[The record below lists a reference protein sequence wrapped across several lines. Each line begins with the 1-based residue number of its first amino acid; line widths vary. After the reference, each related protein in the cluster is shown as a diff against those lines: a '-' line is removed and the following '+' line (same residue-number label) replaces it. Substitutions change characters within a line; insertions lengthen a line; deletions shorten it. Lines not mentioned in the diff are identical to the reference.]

1 MDGVTKIL
9 FVSDIVGRH
18 GRLALRGLLPR
29 IVGNHCPD
37 VVIANG
43 ENSAGGFGITPEIA
57 VELHKLH
64 VDVIT
69 TGNHIWDKKEIYDY
83 LGSSKTIVRPLNY
96 PAGAPGVGTT
106 IFECASGVKIGI
118 LNLMG
123 RVYMGTLDCPFIA
136 GREAVARLTGTTPII
151 FIDMHAEATSEK
163 AAIAHFLDGHVS
175 AVIGT
180 HTHVQT
186 ADERILAGG
195 TAFITDAG
203 MTGATDSVIGMR
215 KDEVIQRFLTQMPI
229 KFEAATKDV
238 ELQGVVIT
246 VNTANGKAVKI
257 ERIKEKLVG

>member
-1 MDGVTKIL
+1 MDGLTKIL
-9 FVSDIVGRH
+9 FIGDIVGRP
-18 GRLALRGLLPR
+18 GRLALRGMLPR

-57 VELHKLH
+57 IELHKLH

-83 LGSSKTIVRPLNY
+83 LGGNKRIVRPLNY
-96 PAGAPGVGTT
+96 PAGAPGAGTT
-106 IFECASGVKIGI
+106 IFECASGVKVGI

-123 RVYMGTLDCPFIA
+123 RVYMGTLDCPFVV
-136 GREAVARLTGTTPII
+136 GREAVGRLNETTPII
-151 FIDMHAEATSEK
+151 IVDMHAEATSEK
-163 AAIAHFLDGHVS
+163 AALASFLDGTVS

-203 MTGATDSVIGMR
+203 MTGSVDSVIGMR
-215 KDEVIQRFLTQMPI
+215 KDEVIKRFLTQMPV
-229 KFEAATKDV
+229 KFESATNDV
-238 ELQGVVIT
+238 EFQGVVVT
-246 VNTANGKAVKI
+246 VNTVSGRAVKI
-257 ERIKEKLVG
+257 ERLKEKLVG